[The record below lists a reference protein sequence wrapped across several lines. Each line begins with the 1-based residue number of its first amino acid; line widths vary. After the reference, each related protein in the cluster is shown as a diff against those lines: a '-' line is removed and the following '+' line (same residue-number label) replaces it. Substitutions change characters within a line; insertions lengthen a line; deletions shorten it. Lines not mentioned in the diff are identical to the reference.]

1 MASNNGFVRNQG
13 ESGSSQVLFPPLL
26 ENELVDIV
34 VEQFLTSLRFEQR
47 AKSGL
52 IGSREHSIG

>member
-1 MASNNGFVRNQG
+1 MASNNGFVQNQG
-13 ESGSSQVLFPPLL
+13 ESGSSQVPFPPLL

-47 AKSGL
+47 GKL
-52 IGSREHSIG
+52 D